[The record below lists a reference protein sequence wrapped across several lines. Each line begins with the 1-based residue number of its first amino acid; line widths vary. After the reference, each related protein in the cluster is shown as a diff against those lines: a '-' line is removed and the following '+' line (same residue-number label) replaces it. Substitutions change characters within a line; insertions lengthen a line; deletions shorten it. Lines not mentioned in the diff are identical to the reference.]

1 MTTNAD
7 AVDARTCWG
16 EPAAAEANVLASPM
30 LW

>member
-7 AVDARTCWG
+7 AVDARICSG
-16 EPAAAEANVLASPM
+16 EHVAEAKVLVSPV